1 MTAINTVP
9 GLLVPLQGALSGEL
23 FAARNPANA
32 GAALPSATVVAGQ
45 GGASAASAILTR
57 LASAQGGMAPLLADL
72 SAALARPDL
81 PQAVREA
88 AQTLLSFRLDGTA
101 LGGKSLENAVLNSG
115 LFLEAALASGRPGS
129 GDLKSALLSLRTAL
143 QATLPTAKA
152 PGLAASLPPPHRS
165 ALPTA
170 QPPALPSIAM
180 LDGYDLGAKLLA
192 ETDGAL
198 ARTTLLQLASLPDSG
213 PSRQSETPQRL
224 VVDIPIATPQGNA
237 VIQLQVEQQVEH
249 DRKRENGEEF
259 RAPSWRINLAID
271 IEPLG
276 PVRASVAQVDGRTH
290 VTMFAEREAS
300 ARALRN
306 DLPALQ
312 AQLAEA
318 ALEPGDLHCRS
329 GIPDN
334 EPAPAGLFVDRVS

>member
-9 GLLVPLQGALSGEL
+9 GLLVPLQGTLSGEL
-23 FAARNPANA
+23 FAARNTAHA
-32 GAALPSATVVAGQ
+32 GAALPSAAVAAGQ
-45 GGASAASAILTR
+45 GAAGAASAILTQ

-101 LGGKSLENAVLNSG
+101 LGGRAIESAVRNSG
-115 LFLEAALASGRPGS
+115 LFLEAALASGQPGS
-129 GDLKSALLSLRTAL
+129 SDLKSALLSLRTAL

-180 LDGYDLGAKLLA
+180 LDGKDLGAKLLA
-192 ETDGAL
+192 ETDAAL

-213 PSRQSETPQRL
+213 PSRQSDIPQRL

-237 VIQLQVEQQVEH
+237 VIQLQVER
-249 DRKRENGEEF
+249 DRKRDEGEEI
-259 RAPSWRINLAID
+259 RSPSWRINLAID

-290 VTMFAEREAS
+290 VTIFAEREAS

-312 AQLAEA
+312 SQLAEA

-329 GIPDN
+329 GIPDR